1 MNITLVDYNNV
12 KLAKFT
18 AYKKR
23 SRTVIYDG
31 EFTDARIDPKTV
43 PEGKFL
49 YYTRS
54 SDYGGDTPVTIEPIV
69 VVNFCGCLI
78 TDKEIEF
85 PNKDDEYVEISRV
98 TINYF

>member
-1 MNITLVDYNNV
+1 MNVKFVDYNKV

-23 SRTVIYDG
+23 SRTTIYEG
-31 EFTDARIDPKTV
+31 EFIDARIDPKTV

-49 YYTRS
+49 YHTRL
-54 SDYGGDTPVTIEPIV
+54 SDYGGELPVTIEPKV
-69 VVNFCGCLI
+69 RVNFCGSLI

-85 PNKDDEYVEISRV
+85 PNKEDEYVEISRV
-98 TINYF
+98 RINYF